1 MTVML
6 FMLASKAV
14 VSLGEAVDWL
24 KVWNVASLCYF
35 AEQIRRSLELTVK
48 PLLVD

>member
-6 FMLASKAV
+6 SMLASRV
-14 VSLGEAVDWL
+14 DVRLGGAADWL

-35 AEQIRRSLELTVK
+35 AEQIRPSPELTMK

>member
-6 FMLASKAV
+6 SMLASRADV
-14 VSLGEAVDWL
+14 RLGEAADWL
-24 KVWNVASLCYF
+24 KMWNAAGLCDF
-35 AEQIRRSLELTVK
+35 AEQIRQSPELTMK